1 MSLSRVL
8 NHDQPLILRQ
18 VHGALEI
25 RGQSVEISRNNR
37 LGLPSYALLNAFRL
51 KAVGILVNVG
61 KDRRS
66 TGKNNRVDRAHKSE
80 GGENYLVARSD
91 IEVNLPSFTF
101 VGAVNSVV
109 LAGATPVFAD
119 IDKDT
124 YCLKPESGEN
134 YLVARSDIGRE
145 ESCVERRRPVD
156 HGHRVFCADVFC
168 EAPLEFENSGSH
180 AALVSQHTTP

>member
-18 VHGALEI
+18 VHCALEI

-37 LGLPSYALLNAFRL
+37 LGLPSYALLNAFRP

-61 KDRRS
+61 KDGRS

-91 IEVNLPSFTF
+91 I
-101 VGAVNSVV
+101 
-109 LAGATPVFAD
+109 
-119 IDKDT
+119 
-124 YCLKPESGEN
+124 
-134 YLVARSDIGRE
+134 RRE

-156 HGHRVFCADVFC
+156 HGHRAALLAADVRPGD
-168 EAPLEFENSGSH
+168 EVILRSEE
-180 AALVSQHTTP
+180 HTSELQ